1 MDWRETLI
9 ADDLVLAV
17 KINCHSSAM
26 KVGLESQE
34 GSVVS
39 SWLHSLNLPYYF
51 ALSGYKDYTISSSN
65 LFKEFKEEQKQ
76 ADLGFLTSEVMISL
90 IIAFYVVLSHVLN
103 SHCSVTILVLM
114 VDQVFVSGC

>member
-17 KINCHSSAM
+17 KTNCHSSAM

-51 ALSGYKDYTISSSN
+51 ALSGYKDYRISSSN

-90 IIAFYVVLSHVLN
+90 REL
-103 SHCSVTILVLM
+103 HCLLRCS
-114 VDQVFVSGC
+114 